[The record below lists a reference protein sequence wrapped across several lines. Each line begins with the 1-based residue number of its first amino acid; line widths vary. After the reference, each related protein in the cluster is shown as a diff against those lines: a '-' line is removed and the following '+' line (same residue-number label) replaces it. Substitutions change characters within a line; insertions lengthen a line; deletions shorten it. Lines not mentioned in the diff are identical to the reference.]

1 MNFDATPVSS
11 NEVNAYQV
19 EYKHFATV
27 EILMCKLCKGVCSVA
42 CLNDE
47 YGRIVNMLNDV
58 RQPDTE
64 RERARDFHGKML
76 HYCSGS
82 GTCAWY
88 IRENRCIK
96 CILMNLNISIN
107 LTGQNLD
114 ALWPHTWH
122 MPKCSSSEVFRPAH
136 THTLHTL

>member
-64 RERARDFHGKML
+64 REREIFMAKCCITAVVRVHVHG
-76 HYCSGS
+76 
-82 GTCAWY
+82 T
-88 IRENRCIK
+88 
-96 CILMNLNISIN
+96 
-107 LTGQNLD
+107 
-114 ALWPHTWH
+114 
-122 MPKCSSSEVFRPAH
+122 
-136 THTLHTL
+136 